1 MKRLIGLITFL
12 VVLLT
17 ACGSQK
23 PQANIS
29 KELGID
35 VSKGTEVSNFDNH
48 GGFHGDGMTYITL
61 SFSDEKVL
69 KTIEDKPEWKQ
80 FPLDETVKAL
90 VYGVSNGGS
99 RVGPF
104 LSDENG
110 NGVVPE
116 IENGYYLLI
125 DRQAEPGKATG
136 ADILNRSSFNFTSG
150 IYDTDTNTL
159 HFLKLDT

>member
-69 KTIEDKPEWKQ
+69 
-80 FPLDETVKAL
+80 
-90 VYGVSNGGS
+90 
-99 RVGPF
+99 
-104 LSDENG
+104 
-110 NGVVPE
+110 
-116 IENGYYLLI
+116 
-125 DRQAEPGKATG
+125 
-136 ADILNRSSFNFTSG
+136 
-150 IYDTDTNTL
+150 
-159 HFLKLDT
+159 